1 MISSKTILP
10 AILIV
15 LLLCINV
22 KAQSHSAQEI
32 DAMLSSARSTLIT
45 YPEKTTELSEKI
57 YKLSVENNYAK
68 GQDYSL
74 LLLYFGCLYSN
85 KYDFVIKNIRN
96 LEKSAERHTDY
107 EVLADAKLVKALVLS
122 RIRYYKKSLEE
133 AQNTF
138 SIIEKI
144 SSKNSRSIYKGL
156 AYQTIGHIKQSQFES
171 RDTVFH
177 YYLLAKNEFE
187 KVQDVDTDGFVMYT
201 RDELL
206 YRNYANLASE
216 FMAQENGLDSVD
228 YYLDRAL
235 KLHPKYENN
244 VSKVLIYN
252 NIGWRLLHKKD
263 FDGAIKNYNI
273 SIDISKKY
281 NNKKTLI
288 TAYDGLSVVYAEMKD
303 YKNASKYGNLLKI
316 LQQDVLISNQNVL
329 STSVDN
335 VFSENENTF
344 TKTNNNL
351 SRILIIIAILTF
363 LCLYA
368 AFLFY
373 KKFKNEKLTKKEIES
388 LLKEKMEQL
397 LDSSTENAKM
407 SNEFNIEEIITLA
420 MNDETAFYVKFQEAF
435 PSFKKKLT
443 DIAPSLVASELKF
456 AAYLK
461 LDFSAKEI
469 ARYTNISVRAVEAK
483 KYRLRKKLNIPTE
496 EDTNTWM
503 SRI

>member
-1 MISSKTILP
+1 MISPKTILP
-10 AILIV
+10 AILMV

-22 KAQSHSAQEI
+22 KAQSHSTKEI
-32 DAMLSSARSTLIT
+32 DEMLSSARSTLIT

-57 YKLSVENNYAK
+57 YKLSVGNNYAK
-68 GQDYSL
+68 GQDYGL
-74 LLLYFGCLYSN
+74 LLLYLGYLNSR
-85 KYDFVIKNIRN
+85 KYDFVIKNLYK
-96 LEKSAERHTDY
+96 LEESAKRHANY
-107 EVLADAKLVKALVLS
+107 EVLANAKLIKSRILS
-122 RIRYYKKSLEE
+122 RIQHYKKGLEE
-133 AQNTF
+133 AENTF
-138 SIIEKI
+138 SIVEKI
-144 SSKNSRSIYKGL
+144 GSKNSRNVYNGL
-156 AYQTIGHIKQSQFES
+156 TYQTIGYIKQNQFES
-171 RDTVFH
+171 RDSVFH
-177 YYLLAKNEFE
+177 YFLLAKVEFE
-187 KVQDVDTDGFVMYT
+187 KVQDVETDGFVMYT
-201 RDELL
+201 RDDLL
-206 YRNYANLASE
+206 YNNYAYLANE
-216 FMAQENGLDSVD
+216 FMVQENGLDSVD

-235 KLHPKYENN
+235 KLNPKYENSA
-244 VSKVLIYN
+244 SKVLIHN

-281 NNKKTLI
+281 NNKETLI
-288 TAYDGLSVVYAEMKD
+288 AAYDGLSEVYQEMKD
-303 YKNASKYGNLLKI
+303 YKNASKYGNLMKL
-316 LQQDVLISNQNVL
+316 LQEEFMESNQDVI

-344 TKTNNNL
+344 TKTNDNL
-351 SRILIIIAILTF
+351 SRIIIIIAILTF

-397 LDSSTENAKM
+397 LDSSTENARM

-469 ARYTNISVRAVEAK
+469 ARYTNTSVRAVEAK

-496 EDTNTWM
+496 EDTNIWM

>member
-1 MISSKTILP
+1 MISLKTTLSSIF
-10 AILIV
+10 IV

-22 KAQSHSAQEI
+22 KAQSHSTHEI
-32 DAMLSSARSTLIT
+32 DEMLSSARSTLIT

-57 YKLSVENNYAK
+57 YELSVENNYAK

-74 LLLYFGCLYSN
+74 LLLYAGYLNSHR
-85 KYDFVIKNIRN
+85 YDFVIKNLYK
-96 LEKSAERHTDY
+96 LEESAKKHGDY
-107 EVLADAKLVKALVLS
+107 EILVNTKLLKAKLLS
-122 RIRYYKKSLEE
+122 RIQHYKKGLKE
-133 AQNTF
+133 AKNTF
-138 SIIEKI
+138 SLVEKI
-144 SSKNSRSIYKGL
+144 DSQNSKNIYKGL
-156 AYQTIGHIKQSQFES
+156 TYQTIGYIKQNQFEN
-171 RDTVFH
+171 RDSVFH
-177 YYLLAKNEFE
+177 YFLLAKNEFE
-187 KVQDVDTDGFVMYT
+187 KVQDVKTDGFVMYT
-201 RDELL
+201 RDDLL
-206 YRNYANLASE
+206 FNNYANLANE
-216 FMAQENGLDSVD
+216 FMAQENRFDSVD

-235 KLHPKYENN
+235 KLKPKYENN
-244 VSKVLIYN
+244 TSQTLIYN
-252 NIGWRLLHKKD
+252 NIAWRLLHKKD
-263 FDGAIKNYNI
+263 YDGAIKNYNI
-273 SIDISKKY
+273 SVDISKKY
-281 NNKKTLI
+281 NNKETLI
-288 TAYDGLSVVYAEMKD
+288 FAYDGLSVVYQEMKD
-303 YKNASKYGNLLKI
+303 YKNASKYGNLMKI
-316 LQQDVLISNQNVL
+316 LQAEFIASNQNVI

-335 VFSENENTF
+335 VFSQNESTF
-344 TKTNNNL
+344 EKTNDNL
-351 SRILIIIAILTF
+351 SRIIIIITIVTL

-397 LDSSTENAKM
+397 LDSSTENARI

-443 DIAPSLVASELKF
+443 EIAPSLVASELKF

-469 ARYTNISVRAVEAK
+469 ARYTNTSVRAVEAK

-496 EDTNTWM
+496 DDTNIWM